1 MLLCSPLSL
10 GKPSV
15 YVARS
20 TGPTRHVR
28 TAAVPRSMHGT
39 RVGGRTVDTNW
50 AEMFLPENGGPPNDE
65 EMAELVRGVLRSRC
79 YVPLEILAIDIVKL
93 ASGAFLCV
101 GVWVGGEGWGVRVS
115 ARARARAC
123 VRACLPVCL
132 SACLCLSVCVC
143 V

>member
-65 EMAELVRGVLRSRC
+65 EMAELVRGVVRSRC
-79 YVPLEILAIDIVKL
+79 YVPLEVLAIDIVKL

-101 GVWVGGEGWGVRVS
+101 WVCERICTHG
-115 ARARARAC
+115 
-123 VRACLPVCL
+123 L
-132 SACLCLSVCVC
+132 SRCMLIKLLLLC
-143 V
+143 